1 MRWEKMAGQ
10 LWGSHR
16 RSVILLGVLLILNLL
31 LFAVIEQFVTPRV
44 AEQKSRFLQR
54 QAEVRQLLRNRGGAT
69 NTPEQAYF
77 MAVEDLSKFHQMIP
91 DYQEFTGLIEEL
103 LVLSSR
109 AGLNI
114 NRVAYNSSPLKE
126 SGLLKLDLQFNVVG
140 DYDQIKTFIHSL
152 EQSARLIAINQ
163 IGLQGADDEGVNL
176 RLNLE
181 TYFRA
186 GGREA

>member
-44 AEQKSRFLQR
+44 AEQKSHFLQR

-152 EQSARLIAINQ
+152 EQSARLIVINQ